1 MAKAPQISVPCM
13 GATAMSETGEGKL
26 ISVVHNPDWGNGE
39 VDRYEEYETCY
50 RVFYKNGA
58 EERVAK
64 PFVDT
69 RPPFIENPDGTVIR
83 EASFYALMG
92 SPRTYH
98 VDFAS
103 TGPFFPSGKADPD
116 HAKWYPGGAY
126 HHPQALPP
134 DIGWRWSHVV
144 LTAPPAAFAPYT
156 PPLQVKDPA
165 MLALI
170 PDVFTWTM
178 LPLVSDR
185 ARAVLEAQFPDG
197 SYFLATAITAANG
210 ARTERDYFYWVP
222 RHQLFFNEDK
232 VAGEPE
238 PKRADVSNFL
248 PSFGREKLWQM
259 IHNMP
264 LRAFLQGL
272 PYWGF
277 HFNLSS
283 TLFNSQC
290 FHALKAARL
299 TGLIENTA
307 ERSSQHS
314 EQPPYNP
321 WELIGHID

>member
-1 MAKAPQISVPCM
+1 M

-26 ISVVHNPDWGNGE
+26 ISVVHNPEWGNGE
-39 VDRYEEYETCY
+39 VDRSEEYETCHV
-50 RVFYKNGA
+50 VFFKNGGVQ
-58 EERVAK
+58 RVPK
-64 PFVDT
+64 QFVDT
-69 RPPFIENPDGTVIR
+69 RPPFVENPDGRVMR
-83 EASFYALMG
+83 EAAFYALMG
-92 SPRTYH
+92 SPRTKH
-98 VDFAS
+98 VKFES
-103 TGPFFPSGKADPD
+103 LGHLFPSRKADPD
-116 HAKWYPGGAY
+116 YAKWYSGGAY
-126 HHPQALPP
+126 NSPQTLPA
-134 DIGWRWSHVV
+134 DVGWRWKHFVI
-144 LTAPPAAFAPYT
+144 TAPPGAFALYT

-170 PDVFTWTM
+170 PDVFTWTS

-197 SYFLATAITAANG
+197 GYFLATTITAASG
-210 ARTERDYFYWVP
+210 GRTERDYFYWVP

-238 PKRADVSNFL
+238 LKRADVWNFL
-248 PSFGREKLWQM
+248 PSFGDEIQWQM
-259 IHNMP
+259 IHNAP
-264 LRAFLQGL
+264 LRACLQGL

-277 HFNLSS
+277 HFSLISPIFTNP
-283 TLFNSQC
+283 C

-307 ERSSQHS
+307 ESRYQHS

>member
-1 MAKAPQISVPCM
+1 
-13 GATAMSETGEGKL
+13 MSETGEGKL

-39 VDRYEEYETCY
+39 VDRSEEYETCHV
-50 RVFYKNGA
+50 VFFKNGGVQ
-58 EERVAK
+58 RVAK

-69 RPPFIENPDGTVIR
+69 RPPFIENPDGTVMR
-83 EASFYALMG
+83 EASFFALMG

-98 VDFAS
+98 VDFVA
-103 TGPFFPSGKADPD
+103 TGPFFPSYEKFDPD
-116 HAKWYPGGAY
+116 YAKWYRGGAY
-126 HHPQALPP
+126 HHLQTLPA

-170 PDVFTWTM
+170 PDVSTLSS

-185 ARAVLEAQFPDG
+185 ARAVLEAEFPEG
-197 SYFLATAITAANG
+197 GYFFPTTITAANG
-210 ARTERDYFYWVP
+210 ARTERDYFHWVP
-222 RHQLFFNEDK
+222 RHRLFFNADK

-238 PKRADVSNFL
+238 PKRADVWNFL
-248 PSFGREKLWQM
+248 PSFGDEKQWQM

-277 HFNLSS
+277 HFSLISPFFTS
-283 TLFNSQC
+283 RC

-307 ERSSQHS
+307 ESEYQHY